1 MITSPELAKKLM
13 DLNDLY
19 KTDYSAEDFL
29 AEDAKTRLKDIG
41 QIGDEEIDDF
51 LDKFAPET
59 TAEELSKL
67 FPKEDYKFEKR
78 MSLNF

>member
-1 MITSPELAKKLM
+1 MQ
-13 DLNDLY
+13 
-19 KTDYSAEDFL
+19 KT
-29 AEDAKTRLKDIG
+29 KLKDIG

-67 FPKEDYKFEKR
+67 FPQEDYKFEKEC
-78 MSLNF
+78 LLQN